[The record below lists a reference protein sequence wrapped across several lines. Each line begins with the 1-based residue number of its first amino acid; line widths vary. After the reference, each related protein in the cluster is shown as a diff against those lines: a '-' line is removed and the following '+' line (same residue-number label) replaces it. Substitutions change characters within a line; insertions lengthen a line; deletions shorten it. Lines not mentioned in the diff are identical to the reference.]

1 MSHNFVKEADYIVV
15 GAGSAGCIIA
25 SRLAQAG
32 ESVIVIEA
40 GPDTSLESTDP
51 LFQID
56 KLNVFVPL
64 LFPALWRRFQR
75 VPESDQCGF
84 WHATQTLLPF
94 VSTNQNGIYYPVP
107 RSCGAGGC
115 VSHHAMQDGIGSL
128 QVYDNIAN
136 LLKDERW
143 NGVNAKRVS
152 VKMEHVRN
160 LLLITFEKTLTF
172 FLGTL

>member
-94 VSTNQNGIYYPVP
+94 VSTNQNGIYYPV
-107 RSCGAGGC
+107 RCFATYNLKNANVFKGASLLWCRRLCISSCYA
-115 VSHHAMQDGIGSL
+115 
-128 QVYDNIAN
+128 
-136 LLKDERW
+136 RW
-143 NGVNAKRVS
+143 NRFFAGV
-152 VKMEHVRN
+152 
-160 LLLITFEKTLTF
+160 
-172 FLGTL
+172 

>member
-1 MSHNFVKEADYIVV
+1 MTHNFVKEADYIVV
-15 GAGSAGCIIA
+15 GTGSAGCIIA

-75 VPESDQCGF
+75 VRCFTTYNYAFGDVLTRYFGCG
-84 WHATQTLLPF
+84 
-94 VSTNQNGIYYPVP
+94 
-107 RSCGAGGC
+107 RS
-115 VSHHAMQDGIGSL
+115 
-128 QVYDNIAN
+128 
-136 LLKDERW
+136 K
-143 NGVNAKRVS
+143 GV
-152 VKMEHVRN
+152 
-160 LLLITFEKTLTF
+160 TCC
-172 FLGTL
+172 